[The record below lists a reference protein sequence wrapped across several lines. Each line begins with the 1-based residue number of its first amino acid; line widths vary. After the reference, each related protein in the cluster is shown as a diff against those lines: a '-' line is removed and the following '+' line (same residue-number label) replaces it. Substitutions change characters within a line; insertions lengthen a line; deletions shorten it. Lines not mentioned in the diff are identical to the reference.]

1 MFVLRQYTG
10 FVLLAFV
17 PLTALFAACT
27 TGYLLAISGKKLT
40 SMVVALALRKQ
51 EPIIDGT
58 TTKLTDIQPR
68 VIASGLEA

>member
-27 TGYLLAISGKKLT
+27 AGYLLAISGKKLT

-58 TTKLTDIQPR
+58 TTKRTDIQPR